1 VADVKKMRS
10 KKPEGSGVFNEKLL
24 LETDFEK

>member
-1 VADVKKMRS
+1 MRL
-10 KKPEGSGVFNEKLL
+10 KKPEGTGVFNEKLL